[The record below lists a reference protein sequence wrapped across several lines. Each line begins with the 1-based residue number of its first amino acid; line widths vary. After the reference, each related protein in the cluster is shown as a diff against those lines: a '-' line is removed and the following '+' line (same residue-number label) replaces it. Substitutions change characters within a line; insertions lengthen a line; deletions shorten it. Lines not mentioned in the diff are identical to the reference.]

1 MESNMRKMHKMK
13 WIILGLLSLSL
24 VLAACA
30 PSVPPTP
37 SEAEIAQQVAATQQ
51 AKATQNSVETLVAL
65 VTQLSNQP
73 TWTPQPTCPVCP
85 TQVVVLPT
93 AQTTAN
99 PTAGTPVPTTAPTEA
114 AGAKCFQFDF
124 LGDVNF
130 PPGTVV
136 KPGTK
141 FSKTWTVKNTGTCK
155 WTRDYDLV
163 LAGGEAFGTNKR
175 GDIPREVL
183 PGETI
188 DLTIPDMI
196 APQTEGTYYSY
207 WMIAAPDGARIGYGP
222 GQQWGL
228 GIQLVVSNE

>member
-1 MESNMRKMHKMK
+1 MRNMKRIK

-24 VLAACA
+24 ALAACA

-37 SEAEIAQQVAATQQ
+37 SEAEIAQQVAETQQ

-73 TWTPQPTCPVCP
+73 TWTPQPACPVCP
-85 TQVVVLPT
+85 TQVVVVPT
-93 AQTTAN
+93 A
-99 PTAGTPVPTTAPTEA
+99 TPNATEA
-114 AGAKCFQFDF
+114 AAQPTAAAPTDAPGAKCFQFDF

-141 FSKTWTVKNTGTCK
+141 FDKTWTVKNTGTCK
-155 WTRDYDLV
+155 WTTDYDLI

-175 GDIPREVL
+175 GDITREVP
-183 PGETI
+183 PGDTI
-188 DLTIPDMI
+188 DLTIPNMT
-196 APQTEGTYYSY
+196 APMTEGTYYSY
-207 WMIAAPDGARIGYGP
+207 WMIVAPDGARIGYGP

-228 GIQLVVSNE
+228 GIQLVVSND

>member
-1 MESNMRKMHKMK
+1 MRNLKLMK
-13 WIILGLLSLSL
+13 WMILGLLSLSL

-73 TWTPQPTCPVCP
+73 TWTPQPACPVCP
-85 TQVVVLPT
+85 TQVVVVPT
-93 AQTTAN
+93 AQTTPNA
-99 PTAGTPVPTTAPTEA
+99 TEA
-114 AGAKCFQFDF
+114 AAQPTAAAPTQEAGTKCFQFDF

-130 PPGTVV
+130 PPGTIV

-141 FSKTWTVKNTGTCK
+141 FDKTWTVKNTGTCK
-155 WTRDYDLV
+155 WTVEYDLV

-175 GDIPREVL
+175 GDITREVV
-183 PGETI
+183 PGDTI
-188 DLTIPDMI
+188 DLTIPNMT
-196 APQTEGTYYSY
+196 APMTEGTYYSY
-207 WMIAAPDGARIGYGP
+207 WMLAAPDGARIGYGP

-228 GIQLVVSNE
+228 GIQLVVSND

>member
-1 MESNMRKMHKMK
+1 MRKMHKMK
-13 WIILGLLSLSL
+13 WIFLGLLSLSL

-73 TWTPQPTCPVCP
+73 TWTPQPACPVCP

-196 APQTEGTYYSY
+196 APQTAGTYYSY

-228 GIQLVVSNE
+228 GIELIVSNE

>member
-1 MESNMRKMHKMK
+1 MRKMHKMK

>member
-1 MESNMRKMHKMK
+1 MYKIK
-13 WIILGLLSLSL
+13 WIIPGLLSLSL
-24 VLAACA
+24 ILAACA

-73 TWTPQPTCPVCP
+73 TWTPQPACPVCP

-196 APQTEGTYYSY
+196 APQTAGTYYSY

-228 GIQLVVSNE
+228 GIELIVSNE

>member
-1 MESNMRKMHKMK
+1 MRKMHKMK

-73 TWTPQPTCPVCP
+73 TWTPQPACPVCP

-93 AQTTAN
+93 AQTTTN

-114 AGAKCFQFDF
+114 VGAKCFQFDF

-136 KPGTK
+136 KPGTT
-141 FSKTWTVKNTGTCK
+141 FSKTWTVKNTGTCE

-188 DLTIPDMI
+188 DLTIYDMV
-196 APQTEGTYYSY
+196 APMTEGTYYSY

>member
-1 MESNMRKMHKMK
+1 MRKIYKMK
-13 WIILGLLSLSL
+13 WIIPGLLSLSL

-30 PSVPPTP
+30 PSAPPTP

-85 TQVVVLPT
+85 TQIVYTPT
-93 AQTTAN
+93 AATTPNA
-99 PTAGTPVPTTAPTEA
+99 TEAATQPTTAPTEA
-114 AGAKCFQFDF
+114 VGAKCFQFDF
-124 LGDVNF
+124 LGDVNY
-130 PPGTVV
+130 PPGTIV

-141 FSKTWTVKNTGTCK
+141 FDKTWKVKNTGTCT

-175 GDIPREVL
+175 GDIPRDVP
-183 PGETI
+183 PGDIIE
-188 DLTIPDMI
+188 LTIPNMV
-196 APQTEGTYYSY
+196 APMTEGTYYSY

>member
-1 MESNMRKMHKMK
+1 MRKMYKIK
-13 WIILGLLSLSL
+13 WIIPGLLSLSL
-24 VLAACA
+24 ILAACA

-73 TWTPQPTCPVCP
+73 TWTPQPACPVCP

-196 APQTEGTYYSY
+196 APQTAGTYYSY

-228 GIQLVVSNE
+228 GIELIVSNE

>member
-1 MESNMRKMHKMK
+1 MRKMHKMK

-30 PSVPPTP
+30 PSVSPTP

-130 PPGTVV
+130 PPGTVI

>member
-1 MESNMRKMHKMK
+1 MRKMHKMK

-124 LGDVNF
+124 LGDVNI

>member
-1 MESNMRKMHKMK
+1 MRKMHKMK
-13 WIILGLLSLSL
+13 WIILGFLSLSL

-73 TWTPQPTCPVCP
+73 TWTPQPACPVCP

-124 LGDVNF
+124 VGDVNF

-196 APQTEGTYYSY
+196 APQTAGTYYSY

-228 GIQLVVSNE
+228 GIQLIVSNE

>member
-1 MESNMRKMHKMK
+1 MRKMHKMK

-93 AQTTAN
+93 AQTIAN

-124 LGDVNF
+124 WVMSIS
-130 PPGTVV
+130 PWYCC
-136 KPGTK
+136 
-141 FSKTWTVKNTGTCK
+141 KTGHEI
-155 WTRDYDLV
+155 L
-163 LAGGEAFGTNKR
+163 
-175 GDIPREVL
+175 
-183 PGETI
+183 
-188 DLTIPDMI
+188 
-196 APQTEGTYYSY
+196 
-207 WMIAAPDGARIGYGP
+207 
-222 GQQWGL
+222 
-228 GIQLVVSNE
+228 

>member
-1 MESNMRKMHKMK
+1 MRNMKLMK
-13 WIILGLLSLSL
+13 WMILGLLSLSL

-30 PSVPPTP
+30 PTVPPTP

-51 AKATQNSVETLVAL
+51 AKATQSSVETLVAL
-65 VTQLSNQP
+65 VTQMSNQP
-73 TWTPQPTCPVCP
+73 TWTPQPACPVCP
-85 TQVVVLPT
+85 TQVVVVPT
-93 AQTTAN
+93 AQTTPNATEAAAQ
-99 PTAGTPVPTTAPTEA
+99 PTAAAPTEE
-114 AGAKCFQFDF
+114 AGTKCFQFDF

-130 PPGTVV
+130 PPGTIV

-141 FSKTWTVKNTGTCK
+141 FDKTWTVKNTGTCK
-155 WTRDYDLV
+155 WTVEYDLV

-175 GDIPREVL
+175 GDIPREVV
-183 PGETI
+183 PGDTI
-188 DLTIPDMI
+188 ELTIPNMT
-196 APQTEGTYYSY
+196 APMTEGTYYSY